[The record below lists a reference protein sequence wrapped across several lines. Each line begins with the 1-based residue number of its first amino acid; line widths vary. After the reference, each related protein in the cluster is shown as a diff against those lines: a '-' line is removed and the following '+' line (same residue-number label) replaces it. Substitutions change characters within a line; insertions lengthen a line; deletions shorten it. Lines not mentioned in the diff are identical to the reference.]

1 MTEKWSGE
9 MKVGACVYIFAEK
22 SKIYST
28 KWKDKRSLEIDYR
41 EMGNI
46 VSMSCKRNKKD
57 EGLLEK

>member
-1 MTEKWSGE
+1 

-46 VSMSCKRNKKD
+46 VSVSCKRNKKD